1 MVKDTILYD
10 RLGVSSSVSD
20 KELKKA
26 YRKAS
31 LKWHPDKNKDNLEEA
46 TKKFQEI
53 SEAYSILNDGEK
65 RKIYDQVGIDMLKHG
80 GEGPQVDPMS
90 MFAEMFGGMGGFP
103 GFGGF
108 GGFNRREEPEEE
120 HCVVKLPVSLE
131 QIYNEEKV
139 SVSYKQKIYCSTCNG
154 NGTKDGKKSVC
165 NGCDGKGK
173 VMQVRRMGPMVH
185 QTIVDCPECR
195 GKGNSITKSNMCK
208 NCNGKTYT
216 EKNKSYDIPLKNGIK
231 SGNKIKV
238 DNKGHQFKNK
248 KTHLIIVILEKEHE
262 TFKRDDDNL
271 IIEMEIKLY
280 QSLLGFTKI
289 VKHLDSRILE
299 INNFDVIKDG
309 DVKVIPNEGMNNLNG
324 YQKGDL
330 YIKFKVKYPSLNKL
344 KNEEKDVLKVL
355 LAKDEIK
362 ELTKEEDI
370 KNKKYKTT
378 KVYLQ
383 DMNTHSSHHEDRHQ
397 AQCVHQ

>member
-10 RLGVSSSVSD
+10 RLGVSPSVTD
-20 KELKKA
+20 KDLKKA

-31 LKWHPDKNKDNLEEA
+31 LKWHPDKNKDNSDEA

-53 SEAYSILNDGEK
+53 SEAYSILNDIEK
-65 RKIYDQVGIDMLKHG
+65 RKIYDQVGIEMLKHG
-80 GEGPQVDPMS
+80 SEGPQVDPMS

-108 GGFNRREEPEEE
+108 GGFGRREEPEEE

-139 SVSYKQKIYCSTCNG
+139 TVSYKQKIYCSTCNG

-165 NGCDGKGK
+165 NSCDGKGK

-185 QTIVDCPECR
+185 QTIVDCPECK

-208 NCNGKTYT
+208 KCNGKTYT
-216 EKNKSYDIPLKNGIK
+216 EKKKSYDIPLKNGIK

-248 KTHLIIVILEKEHE
+248 KTHLIIIIIEKEHE
-262 TFKRDDDNL
+262 TFKRDNDNL

-289 VKHLDSRILE
+289 LKHLDGRIIE
-299 INNFDVIKDG
+299 INNCDIIKDG
-309 DVKVIPNEGMNNLNG
+309 DIKVISNEGMNNLNG

-330 YIKFKVKYPSLNKL
+330 YIKFKVKYPSLSKL
-344 KNEEKDVLKVL
+344 KDEEKNILKVL

-378 KVYLQ
+378 KVYLH
-383 DMNTHSSHHEDRHQ
+383 DINTHSSHEEERHQ
-397 AQCVHQ
+397 PQCVHQ

>member
-362 ELTKEEDI
+362 ELTREEDI

-383 DMNTHSSHHEDRHQ
+383 DMNTHSSHEEQHHQ

>member
-10 RLGVSSSVSD
+10 RLGVSPSVSD

-31 LKWHPDKNKDNLEEA
+31 LKWHPDKNKDNADEA

-90 MFAEMFGGMGGFP
+90 MFAEMFGSMGGFP

-108 GGFNRREEPEEE
+108 GGFGRREEPEEE

-139 SVSYKQKIYCSTCNG
+139 TVSYKQKIYCSTCNG
-154 NGTKDGKKSVC
+154 NGTKDGTKSVC
-165 NGCDGKGK
+165 DGCDGKGK

-208 NCNGKTYT
+208 KCNGKTYT

-324 YQKGDL
+324 YQRGDL

-362 ELTKEEDI
+362 ELTREEDI

-383 DMNTHSSHHEDRHQ
+383 DMNTHSSHEEQHHQ

>member
-1 MVKDTILYD
+1 MT
-10 RLGVSSSVSD
+10 D

-31 LKWHPDKNKDNLEEA
+31 LKWHPDKNKDNLEES

-65 RKIYDQVGIDMLKHG
+65 RKIYDQVGIEMLKHG

-90 MFAEMFGGMGGFP
+90 MFAEMFGGMGGMGGMGGFP

-108 GGFNRREEPEEE
+108 SGFGGFGRREEQEEE

-139 SVSYKQKIYCSTCNG
+139 TVSYKQKIYCSTCNG

-165 NGCDGKGK
+165 DGCDGKGK

-185 QTIVDCPECR
+185 QTIIDCPECS
-195 GKGNSITKSNMCK
+195 GKGKYITKNNICK

-238 DNKGHQFKNK
+238 DNKGHQLKNK

-271 IIEMEIKLY
+271 IINMEIKLY

-289 VKHLDSRILE
+289 VKHLDNRFLE
-299 INNFDVIKDG
+299 INNDDIIKDG

-324 YQKGDL
+324 YQKGNL

-344 KNEEKDVLKVL
+344 KNEEKDILKVL

-370 KNKKYKTT
+370 KTKKYKTT

-383 DMNTHSSHHEDRHQ
+383 DMETRNSSTQQDEHEHHQ
-397 AQCVHQ
+397 PQCVQQ